1 VRQKLQAD
9 LFKIKADK
17 TTHGGSLALG
27 KRKAKRP
34 FIPKRPVH
42 LVMRSSKAR
51 GEWSF
56 LRSSN
61 SKKIHAIIQRQGK
74 KHHVKIY
81 EYVNV
86 GNHLHMK
93 VRGYSREK
101 FQAFL
106 ISVTALIA
114 RAITG
119 AKKGHGKGKFWDAL
133 AFTRILKTSFEEKH
147 LAKYF
152 RANELE
158 ARFGKEIR
166 EIFLGR
172 KSLTP
177 V

>member
-1 VRQKLQAD
+1 VRRKLQAD
-9 LFKIKADK
+9 LFQIKADK
-17 TTHGGSLALG
+17 VAHGGSLAVG
-27 KRKAKRP
+27 RRKGRRP

-42 LVMRSSKAR
+42 LVMRSSRAKGA
-51 GEWSF
+51 WSF
-56 LRSSN
+56 LRGAN
-61 SKKIHAIIQRQGK
+61 SKKIHSIIHRQGK

-93 VRGYSREK
+93 VKGYSRED
-101 FQAFL
+101 FQSFL

-119 AKKGHGKGKFWDAL
+119 AKKGQRKGKFWDAL
-133 AFTRILKTSFEEKH
+133 AFTRILKTSFEEKY

-158 ARFGKEIR
+158 VRFGREIR
-166 EIFLGR
+166 EIFLGKR
-172 KSLTP
+172 LLTP
-177 V
+177 G